1 MYLRSERNVDGH
13 PPHIGIASLATES
26 QVVMEE
32 VDGWLS
38 PTRALWAMVDQDHG
52 AHEEEA
58 VDDQGCEARN

>member
-38 PTRALWAMVDQDHG
+38 PTRISAMGDG
-52 AHEEEA
+52 
-58 VDDQGCEARN
+58 